1 MARRWAFYLAGR
13 GRRLL
18 LRCRRRRLSRS
29 HQDQWEWATVEGII
43 LIKNLIFLL
52 LKVFEYN
59 GEGNF
64 GELALLYNQPRA
76 ATVQVEDEHWA
87 VIYIEQPYILSSHIY
102 WAAIIYSAMV
112 CVACPWHQL
121 AGNKWGETL
130 ENGSADVQKDCSQ
143 KRFPGE
149 EKEFSHV
156 KPSLH
161 IFVFQKRKMYES
173 FLSSVSLLKHLNVST
188 SSFIFLRDSS
198 WMKSLSSLRV
208 QLSTIKSVYI
218 LDWKLVSWISN
229 LSACLVVTKSAYF
242 SM

>member
-1 MARRWAFYLAGR
+1 MSHCWRYHLDQKSYFPSFEGFRIQRRRQFRRACPALQSAKSSHSSGWRWA
-13 GRRLL
+13 
-18 LRCRRRRLSRS
+18 
-29 HQDQWEWATVEGII
+29 
-43 LIKNLIFLL
+43 
-52 LKVFEYN
+52 
-59 GEGNF
+59 
-64 GELALLYNQPRA
+64 
-76 ATVQVEDEHWA
+76 
-87 VIYIEQPYILSSHIY
+87 LSSHIY

-112 CVACPWHQL
+112 CVACPWQQL